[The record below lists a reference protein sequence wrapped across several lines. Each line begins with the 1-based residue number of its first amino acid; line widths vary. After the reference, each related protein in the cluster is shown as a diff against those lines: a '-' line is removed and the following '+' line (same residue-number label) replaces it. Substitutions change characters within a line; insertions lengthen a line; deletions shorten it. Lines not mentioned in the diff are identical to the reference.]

1 MEGTLAAWL
10 SALWL
15 GLLTSVSPCPLATNI
30 VAVSYVSKGIGSP
43 RRVLLAGLLYTAGR
57 SLAYLILGA
66 LIVFSLLSVPA
77 ISEVVQKYTN
87 KVLGPVLILAGMAL
101 LGLLRIPIPSF
112 SVGEKVQRGAAGS
125 GLGGAVLLG
134 FVLALSFCPVSAALF
149 FGSLVPLALKQQSGI
164 GLPLIYG
171 VGTGLPVL
179 AFALALALGV
189 RSVTGTLE
197 RVARIERW
205 ARMATGLVFIGV
217 GVYYCLLHIFRIW
230 S

>member
-1 MEGTLAAWL
+1 MEATLAAWL

-43 RRVLLAGLLYTAGR
+43 PRVLLAGALYTAGR

-101 LGLLRIPIPSF
+101 LGLLRLPIPNL
-112 SVGEKVQRGAAGS
+112 SVGEKVQRGAAGG
-125 GLGGAVLLG
+125 GLGGAALLG

-164 GLPLIYG
+164 VLPLIYG

-179 AFALALALGV
+179 AFAMALALGV

-197 RVARIERW
+197 RVARVERW

-217 GVYYCLLHIFRIW
+217 GIYYCLLHIFRIW

>member
-43 RRVLLAGLLYTAGR
+43 PRVLLAGVLYTAGR

-77 ISEVVQKYTN
+77 IAEIVQKYTN
-87 KVLGPVLILAGMAL
+87 KVLGPILILAGMAL
-101 LGLLRIPIPSF
+101 LGLLRIPLPDF
-112 SVGEKVQRGAAGS
+112 SLGTRVQKGAAGG

-149 FGSLVPLALKQQSGI
+149 FGSLVPLSLKQQSGI
-164 GLPLIYG
+164 VLPLIYG

-179 AFALALALGV
+179 AFAMALALGV

-205 ARMATGLVFIGV
+205 ARMATGLVFLGV
-217 GVYYCLLHIFRIW
+217 GIYYCLLYIFRIW